1 MTSRIRRL
9 TLILA
14 AVLAIVLVRWCALT
28 PYVVETDSMSP
39 TLDAGDVAVIDR
51 LSPRWADLGRNDL
64 LVFRRGDE
72 LVLKRVV
79 GVPGDV
85 VAIRDALLYVNAKR
99 VREPYVDHATIDGVY
114 FGPVEVPPGHVFVL
128 GDRREGSIDSRT
140 YGPVPLSAVQGRV
153 LVHW

>member
-1 MTSRIRRL
+1 MTSRIRRV

-51 LSPRWADLGRNDL
+51 LSPRWADLGRNDM

-85 VAIRDALLYVNAKR
+85 VAIRDALL
-99 VREPYVDHATIDGVY
+99 
-114 FGPVEVPPGHVFVL
+114 
-128 GDRREGSIDSRT
+128 
-140 YGPVPLSAVQGRV
+140 
-153 LVHW
+153 